1 MSLAV
6 TPGRT
11 VRTHRRLVA
20 LLVTLAAVL
29 AGSLFAAAPAYAAS
43 TTDLTVSL
51 TNSVDAVAG
60 KRVTYRVVVT
70 NRGPSKAK
78 GVMITFVTS
87 AKLRSVK
94 YKISNG
100 HCFLGPKKVH
110 CHRYASLAKGKS
122 FTVSISGVMPKKM
135 AKGTAVTNS
144 VVVDSRT
151 KRVNTGNDKATDNYR
166 LGVPRVTAPVVI
178 PSPSINPSGNLAK
191 FTNTAAKVADYST
204 HIMYWTFIVLGAAAI
219 WFAIGLALHHR
230 RRVADADF
238 DRNDPGDD

>member
-20 LLVTLAAVL
+20 SLVTLCAIL
-29 AGSLFAAAPAYAAS
+29 AGSLLAAAPAYAAS
-43 TTDLTVSL
+43 TTDLTVKL

-87 AKLRSVK
+87 AKLGSVK

-100 HCFLGPKKVH
+100 QCFLSPKRVH
-110 CHRYASLAKGKS
+110 CHGTRRWPKG
-122 FTVSISGVMPKKM
+122 
-135 AKGTAVTNS
+135 
-144 VVVDSRT
+144 SRS
-151 KRVNTGNDKATDNYR
+151 
-166 LGVPRVTAPVVI
+166 
-178 PSPSINPSGNLAK
+178 PSPSA
-191 FTNTAAKVADYST
+191 V
-204 HIMYWTFIVLGAAAI
+204 
-219 WFAIGLALHHR
+219 
-230 RRVADADF
+230 
-238 DRNDPGDD
+238 